1 MPGTYLTTPIYYV
14 NDKPHI
20 GHAYTT
26 ILADVL
32 ARWLRA
38 RGEQVRF
45 LTGTDEH
52 GQSVARA
59 AERRGVTPQAH
70 VDELAP
76 LWKANWDAL
85 EIRYDRFIRT
95 TDPDHK
101 AVVRQALEALRAG
114 TAPDGRPLLYQDAY
128 RGWYCV
134 SDERYWTE
142 KDVVGGRCPVCGR
155 PVEAIEEK
163 NWFFRMSAYQEP
175 LIAHIRDHPS
185 FIHPETRKNEILGFL
200 REPLGDLCI
209 SRPRR
214 RLSWGIPFPWDDEY
228 VTYVWVDA
236 LLNYVTGAVD
246 PAPGEAPEVTARRA
260 IEAWND
266 HPADVHLMGKDI
278 LTTHSVYWI
287 TLLMALGWSLPRQI
301 LAHGWWLWEGQ
312 KMSKTEGNVVR
323 PEELIPTF
331 GVDGLRYYLLRE
343 MTLGQ
348 DSTFSYDSLVRRL
361 NADLANDL
369 GNLHSRVT
377 KMVDRYLGGRL
388 PTRLEIQDEIR
399 TPDLWESAFQT
410 AAEVAPTAKHGSAP
424 VDEDWRGWRTNEAI
438 EKIMVLFVSMTNHFL
453 EEWQPWKLAKD
464 DGKSR
469 TLAAVLYH
477 AAEATRLAAAYL
489 WPVVPELA
497 GRVLASLGRPATPG
511 PDELRWGVLDGE
523 TVEVG
528 PPLYARLETAGATPA
543 ETEA

>member
-1 MPGTYLTTPIYYV
+1 MSSYYLTTPIYYV

-32 ARWLRA
+32 TRWRRE

-101 AVVRQALEALRAG
+101 AVVRRALELLRDG
-114 TAPDGRPLLYQDAY
+114 STPDGRPLLYQDAY

-142 KDVVGGRCPVCGR
+142 KDVADGRCPACGR

-175 LIAHIRDHPS
+175 LVAHIRDHPA

-214 RLSWGIPFPWDDEY
+214 RLSWGIPFPWDEEY

-246 PAPGEAPEVTARRA
+246 PAPGEAPQVTARRA

-323 PEELIPTF
+323 PEELTPIF

-361 NADLANDL
+361 NANLANDL
-369 GNLHSRVT
+369 GNLHSRIT
-377 KMVDRYLGGRL
+377 KMIGRYLNGRL
-388 PTRLEIQDEIR
+388 PRRSEAESVVEQKR
-399 TPDLWESAFQT
+399 TFETIMMGLDRVGMEALFETFERNWTNWEPN
-410 AAEVAPTAKHGSAP
+410 V
-424 VDEDWRGWRTNEAI
+424 AI
-438 EKIMVLFVSMTNHFL
+438 EDVAKWLSAINRFL
-453 EEWQPWKLAKD
+453 EDTKPWKIDSLARKD
-464 DGKSR
+464 ELG
-469 TLAAVLYH
+469 AILYYS
-477 AAEATRLAAAYL
+477 AEALRGAAALL

-511 PDELRWGVLDGE
+511 PDDLRWGVLDGE
-523 TVEVG
+523 TVEVA
-528 PPLYARLETAGATPA
+528 PPLYVRLETAGATPA